1 MFETSV
7 IRAHA
12 RTARGRFSLLTA
24 SVAVHSAVI
33 LGALSMSI
41 ASVDFPT
48 QSPEEYSRYEMAPTP
63 RIPPPLG
70 NPNGGAKPKAP
81 DSPVKPAPLP
91 AQPVAPSTVP
101 DTVTPEPSTG
111 TSESAAVEGTGTGTE
126 LGPVGVRWGVKDSD
140 GDLDAPPVPA
150 GEPVAQPEERIY
162 QPHEVKRA
170 VLIAKVE
177 PRYPPALIR
186 TGMPGTVVVRCVI
199 DRNGNLR
206 DPEVLSA
213 TMPPFASEVLR
224 VIDQWKYQPA
234 TLAGRPVDMYLEL
247 TVHFSV
253 RR

>member
-7 IRAHA
+7 IRAQAQA
-12 RTARGRFSLLTA
+12 RSRFSLLTA

-33 LGALSMSI
+33 LGALAMSI
-41 ASVDFPT
+41 ASVDFPK

-81 DSPVKPAPLP
+81 DTPVKPPPLP
-91 AQPVAPSTVP
+91 TQPVAPSTIP
-101 DTVTPEPSTG
+101 ETVTPVASSG
-111 TSESAAVEGTGTGTE
+111 TSESTAADSPGTGTGTE
-126 LGPVGVRWGVKDSD
+126 PGPVGVPWGVKDSP
-140 GDLDAPPVPA
+140 GDIDAPPVDV
-150 GEPVAQPEERIY
+150 PVAQPEERIY

-177 PRYPPALIR
+177 PRYPPALMK
-186 TGMPGTVVVRCVI
+186 TGLPGTVVVRCVI

-206 DPEVLSA
+206 DPQVLSA